1 MSMRVCMVSPMPP
14 PYGGISHWTSMIV
27 DHAATKN
34 DVSISVI
41 DISPRWRDVHDTGRM
56 KRAFGGAIQ
65 LVRDA
70 LRLFFQLVRRR
81 PHVVHL
87 TTPGGMAV
95 VRDVVMLGMSKILG
109 IPSVYHIRFG
119 RAPALLADHSGMES
133 LLFCLACHLASKVI
147 AIDAATYVS
156 LTGSGYEN
164 KSQLI
169 PNCYNG
175 ASLPASRGG
184 ASKVVLYIG
193 WVIPTKGIAE
203 LLDAWKTIE
212 RNDGWRLILV
222 GPVDAAFKVSL
233 EQHVAS
239 TAVSFAG
246 EMAHADAMSMLAEAD
261 ILVLPS
267 HSEGFPNVV
276 LEGMALGKPVL
287 ATAVGAIPEML
298 SDGAGVVVPAKN
310 TPALSEGLRSLMDD
324 PDRRQLLGRQ
334 ARVRAQERYSLDSV
348 FLSYQALWRSLSR
361 Q

>member
-41 DISPRWRDVHDTGRM
+41 DISPRWRDVHDTGKM
-56 KRAFGGAIQ
+56 KRAFGGAAQ

-70 LRLFFQLVRRR
+70 LRLFFHLLGRR

-95 VRDVVMLGMSKILG
+95 VRDVVMLGMSRVLG
-109 IPSVYHIRFG
+109 IPSIYHIRFG
-119 RAPALLADHSGMES
+119 RAPALLAKHSGMES

-175 ASLPASRGG
+175 AGLPASRGG
-184 ASKVVLYIG
+184 SKVVLYIG

-203 LLDAWKTIE
+203 LLDAWKIIE

-222 GPVDAAFKVSL
+222 GPVDAVYKESL

-246 EMAHADAMSMLAEAD
+246 EMVHADAMSMLADAD

-298 SDGAGVVVPAKN
+298 SEGAGVVVPAKN
-310 TPALSEGLRSLMDD
+310 IQALSENLRSLMDD

-334 ARVRAQERYSLDSV
+334 ARGRAQELYSLDSV
-348 FLSYQALWRSLSR
+348 FLSYQALWRSLSS
-361 Q
+361 QG